1 MTSTESIID
10 HLLRKCENDKLK
22 HVSDKTVVSDLGMP
36 TEQRTFGTYL
46 RLVLAQS
53 TNQMI
58 RNVAQNGGVVTGLL
72 TYALE
77 NRVIDGAIVSA
88 ISREKPFYPVPMLA
102 TDSQVI
108 LESAGT
114 RYTYSPNT
122 QVLREITRQNKRA
135 IAFVGTPCQI
145 TAVRKMQKEEAD
157 RARPIKLLIGL
168 MCSEAFVYEDLM
180 IKHVQDKVGINLG
193 DVRKTQIT
201 GKMMITTDTGRT
213 AISLNSIRM
222 CVRKACRR
230 CSDFSS
236 ELADISVGG
245 LGLGDWTFVVIRT
258 AIGMKIFTEAERA
271 EALVTRPVREDEPSL
286 RLLAKLSENKRNRAG
301 NP

>member
-1 MTSTESIID
+1 MTSTGSILD
-10 HLLRKCENDKLK
+10 DLSRMCGNDKLK
-22 HVSDKTVVSDLGMP
+22 DVSDKTVISDLGMP
-36 TEQRTFGTYL
+36 TEQRAFGTYL

-58 RNVAQNGGVVTGLL
+58 RNVAQNGGIVTGLL

-122 QVLREITRQNKRA
+122 QVLRELARQNKRA

-145 TAVRKMQKEEAD
+145 AAVRKMQKEEVD
-157 RARPIKLLIGL
+157 CARPIKLLIGL

-180 IKHVQDKVGINLG
+180 VKHVQNKVGINLRS
-193 DVRKTQIT
+193 VRKTQIT
-201 GKMMITTDTGRT
+201 GKMIITTDTGRT
-213 AISLNSIRM
+213 AIPLTSIRT
-222 CVRKACRR
+222 CVRKACRH

-236 ELADISVGG
+236 EQADISVDG
-245 LGLGDWTFVVIRT
+245 LGLRDWTFVIIRT

-271 EALVTRPVREDEPSL
+271 KALVSRSVREDEPSL
-286 RLLAKLSENKRNRAG
+286 RLLAKLSDNKRNRAG
-301 NP
+301 DP